1 MPRVLAHPRIAADP
15 REQRVQD
22 GGVVVAMHQNET
34 QEGLQEGL
42 LGDAAQEQV
51 QVGRAGDHLVHRR
64 LNGRNTPGRRAGKKQ
79 ERNTSQ
85 RRAQMYG

>member
-1 MPRVLAHPRIAADP
+1 MFGAHPRIAADP

-22 GGVVVAMHQNET
+22 GVVVVAMHQNET

-64 LNGRNTPGRRAGKKQ
+64 LDGWMQHAGK
-79 ERNTSQ
+79 ESREET
-85 RRAQMYG
+85 R